1 VHFISTPKKKFYQNK
16 FRVKI
21 LFKSAKIALVLVYL
35 VILPVFVRLTGSGMV
50 VHWPK
55 CFGYYIP
62 QQKEL
67 LLLQHKKEYDK
78 VK

>member
-50 VHWPK
+50 VQIGQNALAITYLNRK
-55 CFGYYIP
+55 NCFYSTKGI
-62 QQKEL
+62 
-67 LLLQHKKEYDK
+67 
-78 VK
+78 